1 MPFDSEA
8 FSAAALRQRTKDVPV
23 PELAAWFPDG
33 EQPVWRVRAVG
44 ASDFARANQAAES
57 RKRGEAFLEALAGG
71 VHAEMVRELQ
81 ALVGR
86 DRTTIEPDIARRIEL
101 VIAGSLDPIC
111 DEGMA
116 VRLAEHFPVVLYSLS
131 NAILTITGQGSDVE
145 KKPGRSGGTRRSA
158 APSPSPTDSGE
169 CSTSSGPT

>member
-1 MPFDSEA
+1 MPFNSEA
-8 FSAAALRQRTKDVPV
+8 FAAAALRPRTQEVAV
-23 PELAAWFPDG
+23 PELAAWFPAG
-33 EQPVWRVRAVG
+33 EQPVWRVKAVS

-57 RKRGEAFLEALAGG
+57 RKRGEAFLEAMASG

-86 DRTTIEPDIARRIEL
+86 DRTTVEPDIARRIEL
-101 VIAGSLDPIC
+101 VIAGSLEPAC
-111 DEGMA
+111 DEAMA

-145 KKPGRSGGTRRSA
+145 KKPARSGGTRRSA
-158 APSPSPTDSGE
+158 APSPSPTSSSE
-169 CSTSSGPT
+169 CSGSSGQT